1 MLGLEPAPWR
11 SKIQDIFSAT
21 EQNLTGNADTTA
33 HFGSPSRARP
43 SIRPEAQRS
52 SSEGRAARVRASS
65 VSFEIAPPRIEARAR
80 AMGGARGASDFEFPA
95 QASREREEFS
105 FHKPAA
111 PLFPSQTADKDAPS
125 GISSEA
131 LQAMEG
137 RLKAVE
143 AALLRSSSDEA
154 LGRLDANTKV
164 THAKMQEYQARLVV
178 LEDAITKASSKLQD
192 RAESAARLT
201 VRTELQEV
209 VQVHCSNS
217 VRRQLEPFDDR
228 IKAAV
233 TEVRCA
239 SASQHKDRQVA
250 TANIAAWSLIAL
262 SLTAVH
268 GKDWRQVHDRMD
280 GAERMQ
286 EKLLDR
292 VDGLNRQVE
301 ALNMSLKAVDERI
314 MHVHRMAPTWHSA
327 AVDAAR
333 EQARSALAEIRMGA
347 AEEKKMHDQIR
358 WEVTEAQGAER
369 RHRITAEES
378 MLGALRGMEEAHHQ
392 LEKRLRDAEE
402 NMAAAVDATAS
413 QLVTLKDGASREC
426 ALATEQA
433 AMASE
438 VAARASHMAHTTS
451 DTLEPL
457 RVALQAVKG
466 TQMQGWQDVTDQVRG
481 LEEVAEAL
489 HEDVREALREMGRM
503 TEATHESA
511 HTNLQDVVEQAR
523 GVVELLQH
531 LAVSL
536 PDGAAA
542 NGMPSDTETA
552 LAREQNLDPNRQGG
566 GAGFRSLP
574 TAASPQPSSVVQK

>member
-1 MLGLEPAPWR
+1 
-11 SKIQDIFSAT
+11 
-21 EQNLTGNADTTA
+21 
-33 HFGSPSRARP
+33 
-43 SIRPEAQRS
+43 
-52 SSEGRAARVRASS
+52 
-65 VSFEIAPPRIEARAR
+65 
-80 AMGGARGASDFEFPA
+80 MGGARGASDFEFPA

-105 FHKPAA
+105 FHK
-111 PLFPSQTADKDAPS
+111 TADKDAPS

-268 GKDWRQVHDRMD
+268 GKDWRQ
-280 GAERMQ
+280 
-286 EKLLDR
+286 LLDR

-466 TQMQGWQDVTDQVRG
+466 

-552 LAREQNLDPNRQGG
+552 LAR
-566 GAGFRSLP
+566 
-574 TAASPQPSSVVQK
+574 